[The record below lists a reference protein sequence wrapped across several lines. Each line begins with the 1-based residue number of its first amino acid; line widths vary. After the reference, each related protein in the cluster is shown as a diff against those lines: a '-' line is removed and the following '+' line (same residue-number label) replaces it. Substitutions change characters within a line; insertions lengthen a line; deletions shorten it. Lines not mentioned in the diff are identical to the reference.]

1 MNAVTKT
8 YVPKA
13 ADIRRNWRVIDAT
26 GKTLGRLA
34 SEAAAI
40 IRGKD
45 KPSFTPYLDTGD
57 FVIVVNAAKIRV
69 SADKVHTKMYYRHS
83 LYPGSLREEP
93 LGKLL
98 AKSPRK
104 VVEYAVWGM
113 LPKGRLGRQLIKKLK
128 VYAEGKHPHGA
139 QASELALPTKPGK
152 PGKKPRPVHAVK
164 PARPSVEAPK
174 AVAKAAPPAK
184 AAPSAKVASAAPPA
198 AKPAPAPAASAAPS
212 APVAAASPAHAAA
225 PVDTTPLTPPAPKT
239 RSRKAQEETK
249 KDQK

>member
-13 ADIRRNWRVIDAT
+13 ADIKRDWRVIDAT
-26 GKTLGRLA
+26 GMTLGRLA

-40 IRGKD
+40 LRGKD

-57 FVIVVNAAKIRV
+57 FVIVVNAAKLHV

-93 LGKLL
+93 LGKML
-98 AKSPRK
+98 AKSPRR

-128 VYAEGKHPHGA
+128 V
-139 QASELALPTKPGK
+139 
-152 PGKKPRPVHAVK
+152 
-164 PARPSVEAPK
+164 
-174 AVAKAAPPAK
+174 
-184 AAPSAKVASAAPPA
+184 
-198 AKPAPAPAASAAPS
+198 
-212 APVAAASPAHAAA
+212 
-225 PVDTTPLTPPAPKT
+225 
-239 RSRKAQEETK
+239 
-249 KDQK
+249 